1 MSSPILEPY
10 REEIFSMLR
19 KGQSKADVWRTI
31 ERKHGVKISRSQ
43 FYAFAEQLSKDT
55 TPENEE
61 ERVMPLREVKVSETP
76 TADETVQAFMTG
88 LPRAFDEFTAR
99 LTTLEQQ
106 SREHEQKTLA
116 GLRQCR
122 EEIAGYAKRV
132 ETLPARPE
140 TPSAPETE
148 TAPESI
154 PEHEQTVATDKLRS
168 IWKRAFIVSGVF
180 WAAIELLLIRGY
192 WRPLWETLGK
202 WIGFVEIIRL

>member
-31 ERKHGVKISRSQ
+31 ERTRGVKISRSQ

-55 TPENEE
+55 MPENEE
-61 ERVMPLREVKVSETP
+61 ERVMPLREVRGSETP

-106 SREHEQKTLA
+106 SRELEQKTLS
-116 GLRQCR
+116 GLRHFK
-122 EEIAGYAKRV
+122 EELAGVVKRL
-132 ETLPARPE
+132 EGLSTRPE
-140 TPSAPETE
+140 IPSLPDKETRPEPT
-148 TAPESI
+148 
-154 PEHEQTVATDKLRS
+154 PEHDTIVATVTLRS

-180 WAAIELLLIRGY
+180 WAVVELLLIRGY
-192 WRPLWETLGK
+192 WRPLWDTARK
-202 WIGFVEIIRL
+202 WM